1 MVKKLLI
8 YNSGGGIGDSIQ
20 LFPLILSLENL
31 FKKSEIYYLGAHE
44 NHYLDKLKEY
54 NIKVKNL
61 NLGLKY
67 FGFRWWHL
75 FVARKKF
82 FKLRLDEFDLIV
94 DCQSKL
100 RNTLMTNS
108 LKVEFIDKMGTDLSV
123 VNAARVSYAKFKDK
137 FEDKD
142 EKLIKFLAEH
152 NHWSPFAHASLQFR
166 IKAPVFVAR
175 QLVKHQVGLVW
186 NEISRRYVD
195 YTPELYEPKEWRGR
209 PQNSKQGSDG
219 TVSIDSNE
227 KHRLDM
233 TMEQCKIIYN
243 SLIGKG
249 IAPEQARM
257 VLPQSMM
264 TEWIWSGTLYAFAR
278 VCNLRCAKDTQE
290 ETREVANQIHNICK
304 EEFPIS
310 WKYLKNA

>member
-1 MVKKLLI
+1 M
-8 YNSGGGIGDSIQ
+8 DQ
-20 LFPLILSLENL
+20 RHDRTR
-31 FKKSEIYYLGAHE
+31 HE
-44 NHYLDKLKEY
+44 
-54 NIKVKNL
+54 
-61 NLGLKY
+61 
-67 FGFRWWHL
+67 
-75 FVARKKF
+75 KF
-82 FKLRLDEFDLIV
+82 DGTMIA
-94 DCQSKL
+94 
-100 RNTLMTNS
+100 
-108 LKVEFIDKMGTDLSV
+108 VELIDKMGTDLSV
-123 VNAARVSYAKFKDK
+123 VNAARVSYAKTKEV

-142 EKLIKFLAEH
+142 EKLIKYLAEH
-152 NHWSPFAHASLQFR
+152 EHWSPFAHASLQFR

-227 KHRLDM
+227 QHRLDM

-278 VCNLRCAKDTQE
+278 AVSYTHLTLPTKA
-290 ETREVANQIHNICK
+290 
-304 EEFPIS
+304 
-310 WKYLKNA
+310 

>member
-1 MVKKLLI
+1 M
-8 YNSGGGIGDSIQ
+8 
-20 LFPLILSLENL
+20 
-31 FKKSEIYYLGAHE
+31 
-44 NHYLDKLKEY
+44 
-54 NIKVKNL
+54 
-61 NLGLKY
+61 
-67 FGFRWWHL
+67 
-75 FVARKKF
+75 
-82 FKLRLDEFDLIV
+82 
-94 DCQSKL
+94 
-100 RNTLMTNS
+100 
-108 LKVEFIDKMGTDLSV
+108 KVELVDKMGSDLSV
-123 VNAARVSYAKFKDK
+123 VNAARVSYSKESEWESITPAGPT
-137 FEDKD
+137 EGALSEKD
-142 EKLIKFLAEH
+142 EKLIKYLAKH

-166 IKAPVFVAR
+166 IKAPIFVAR

-195 YTPELYEPKEWRGR
+195 YEPELYEPKEWRGR

-290 ETREVANQIHNICK
+290 ETRHIANQIHNICNK
-304 EEFPIS
+304 EFPNS
-310 WKYLKNA
+310 WKYLTNEM

>member
-1 MVKKLLI
+1 
-8 YNSGGGIGDSIQ
+8 
-20 LFPLILSLENL
+20 
-31 FKKSEIYYLGAHE
+31 
-44 NHYLDKLKEY
+44 
-54 NIKVKNL
+54 
-61 NLGLKY
+61 
-67 FGFRWWHL
+67 
-75 FVARKKF
+75 
-82 FKLRLDEFDLIV
+82 
-94 DCQSKL
+94 
-100 RNTLMTNS
+100 MTSN
-108 LKVEFIDKMGTDLSV
+108 LKVELVDKMGTDLSV
-123 VNAARVSYAKFKDK
+123 VNAARVSYAKFKDS

-152 NHWSPFAHASLQFR
+152 NHWSPFAHASLQIR

-195 YTPELYEPKEWRGR
+195 YEPELYEPKEWRGR

-227 KHRLDM
+227 QHRLDM
-233 TMEQCKIIYN
+233 TMQQCKIIYKA
-243 SLIGKG
+243 LIEKG

-290 ETREVANQIHNICK
+290 ETREVANEIHKICT